1 MAILKAMSSAKAV
14 VIRIVLLV
22 LIGVWAA
29 DAQARRSFDAT
40 GHLKLF
46 SISTFPTP
54 YAGDDLPGSLLAAS
68 GSSLVDSRLKL
79 LWRPQ
84 RKLRVEVHPTLTLT
98 QGQASVGLSTGVT
111 RQADEL
117 LPLTFAIVDD
127 PQLQLKARLD
137 RASIRW
143 DVKRLRMTLGRQ
155 PVTFGKGAIFTPLDL
170 VSPFSP
176 TTIDNSYKPGVD
188 ALRLDWF
195 QGMSGRLTLV
205 GSYLG
210 DPGEDF
216 DNWAMDQSAFVAH
229 AKGSVGDKWELE
241 GFAGWLY
248 DEPVVGASA
257 FYNGGFIGYYGDINM
272 TIADDEPFVR
282 SVLGAQYKPT
292 EKTYVTVE
300 LYGQSLGADDPKDYL
315 QQIASSR
322 YQRGELVQLGRLYA
336 ALIGSYQ
343 LAPLVN
349 LSGAV
354 LSNLTDPSLLLMPSI
369 NWSAANNA
377 SLSLGA
383 LGGFG
388 GRPSATVG
396 TLGVIQ
402 MELTSEYG
410 SVPFTAFIQGA
421 YYF

>member
-1 MAILKAMSSAKAV
+1 MSSAKSV
-14 VIRIVLLV
+14 VIRIVLFV
-22 LIGVWAA
+22 LIWVWAA

-46 SISTFPTP
+46 SIGTFPTP

-68 GSSLVDSRLKL
+68 GSSVVDSRLKL

-84 RKLRVEVHPTLTLT
+84 RKLRFEVHPTLTLT

-111 RQADEL
+111 RKADEL
-117 LPLTFAIVDD
+117 LPLTYAIVDD

-137 RASIRW
+137 RASMRW
-143 DVKRLRMTLGRQ
+143 DIKRLRMTLGRQ
-155 PVTFGKGAIFTPLDL
+155 PVTFGKGRVFTPLDL

-195 QGMSGRLTLV
+195 EGMSGRVTLV
-205 GSYLG
+205 GAYLG

-216 DNWAMDQSAFVAH
+216 DDWQMDQSTFVAH
-229 AKGSVGDKWELE
+229 AKGSAGDNWELE

-248 DEPVVGASA
+248 DEPVLGASV
-257 FYNGGFIGYYGDINM
+257 FYNGGFIGYYGDINV
-272 TIADDEPFVR
+272 TIADDESFVR

-300 LYGQSLGADDPKDYL
+300 LYAQSLGADDPKDYL
-315 QQIASSR
+315 QQVTSIR
-322 YQRGELVQLGRLYA
+322 YQRGELVQLGQLYA

-343 LAPLVN
+343 LAPLVT

-354 LSNLTDPSLLLMPSI
+354 LSNLTDPSVLLMPSI

-396 TLGVIQ
+396 TTDDVQI
-402 MELTSEYG
+402 ELRSEYG

-421 YYF
+421 FYF